1 MQENIILLAVFA
13 SVLLLALTISS
24 AVQRSRAISRNIE
37 EATAE
42 RPVVA
47 GVDAI
52 FATDN
57 ESIRYYLE
65 TQRKYRPDSLQ
76 MRLLAAGFFSPSAPR
91 VYLLFRFA
99 AAAVGFAVTQY
110 LVFALLPSVSAVV
123 ATIFSILVGG
133 VFFILTS
140 ALLDMYVDKAE
151 RQNRKLFPDFMDL
164 LIVCVD
170 SGLSIEAAIDRV
182 AREFFQAKPG
192 FGIQLAIIS
201 LEVRAGRP
209 LHEALMNF
217 SDRIKMDEARTLA
230 TLFRQSQELGASVV
244 KTLRTY
250 SREMRQTRIIKAE
263 EKANALPIKMLFPMA
278 AFMFPINLVIV
289 LVPILMSLLALF
301 ATMNPP
307 GS

>member
-1 MQENIILLAVFA
+1 MQENIILVAVFA
-13 SVLLLALTISS
+13 SVLLLALAVSS
-24 AVQRSRAISRNIE
+24 VVIRARAISRNIE
-37 EATAE
+37 EATAD
-42 RPVVA
+42 RPVVT

-57 ESIRYYLE
+57 EAIRYYLE
-65 TQRKYRPDSLQ
+65 TQRRHRPDSLP
-76 MRLLAAGFFSPSAPR
+76 MRLLAAGFHSPSAPR
-91 VYLLFRFA
+91 IYLLFRFIA
-99 AAAVGFAVTQY
+99 ALAGFVATQY
-110 LVFALLPSVSAVV
+110 LIVALVPSVTVLVAV
-123 ATIFSILVGG
+123 IFSILVGG

-140 ALLDMYVDKAE
+140 AVLDYFVDKAE
-151 RQNRKLFPDFMDL
+151 TQNRKLFPDFMDL

-170 SGLSIEAAIDRV
+170 AGLSIEAAIDRV
-182 AREFFQAKPG
+182 AREFIQAKPA

-201 LEVRAGRP
+201 LEVRAGRQ

-217 SDRIKMDEARTLA
+217 ADRIKMDEARTLA

-289 LVPILMSLLALF
+289 LVPIMMSLLALF
-301 ATMNPP
+301 STMSPP
-307 GS
+307 GL